1 MSGLPSLSKSPTA
14 TERGR
19 PGRRCRGKR
28 GAVPALVRSHRRA
41 AAHQGAWD
49 LLPSVVPRRQPRL
62 SARPAAHARVCA
74 RHLCA
79 LRRAHRASLFP
90 RAARRGAAVARQRAG
105 RSRPRARGGRAR
117 MKAMLL
123 AAGRGERLR
132 PITDSTP
139 KPLVRV
145 GGRPLIAWH
154 LAALARAG
162 IREVVIN
169 LSWLGAQV
177 RATLGD
183 GRDYGVL
190 IIYSDEG
197 PVPLETGGGI
207 FRAVP
212 LLGPGPFLV
221 VNADIWT
228 DIDFAALT
236 LEEGAHAR
244 LLLIPNPPHHPRG
257 DFGLEG
263 DLVGTRDTDRYTYS
277 GVGVYRPEFFGGCIP
292 GSFPL
297 LPLLNRAIAAAAVR
311 GQVHRGEWC
320 DVGTVERLAS
330 LDARLRALQ

>member
-1 MSGLPSLSKSPTA
+1 
-14 TERGR
+14 
-19 PGRRCRGKR
+19 
-28 GAVPALVRSHRRA
+28 
-41 AAHQGAWD
+41 
-49 LLPSVVPRRQPRL
+49 
-62 SARPAAHARVCA
+62 
-74 RHLCA
+74 
-79 LRRAHRASLFP
+79 
-90 RAARRGAAVARQRAG
+90 
-105 RSRPRARGGRAR
+105 
-117 MKAMLL
+117 MLL
-123 AAGRGERLR
+123 AAGRGERMR

-139 KPLVRV
+139 KPLVQV

-177 RATLGD
+177 RASLGD
-183 GRDYGVL
+183 GRDYGVS
-190 IIYSDEG
+190 ITYSDEG

-228 DIDFAALT
+228 DIDFAALA
-236 LEEGAHAR
+236 LEEHAHAR

-263 DLVGTRDTDRYTYS
+263 DLVVTRDTDRYTYS
-277 GVGVYRPEFFGGCIP
+277 GVGVYRPEFFGGCTP
-292 GSFPL
+292 GRFPL
-297 LPLLNRAIAAAAVR
+297 LPLLNRAIAAGLVR
-311 GQVHRGEWC
+311 GEVHRGEWC